1 METDNKKIPIEIHD
15 LIVKVYNS
23 IAIWHNQDGTPEQK
37 QIDLK
42 LVSQEIVSTVLND
55 AFVQIGGFK
64 TSETVIPGGPKTH
77 MSVPIG
83 KRGFWSKFRRK

>member
-1 METDNKKIPIEIHD
+1 METANKKIPIEIHD

-23 IAIWHNQDGTPEQK
+23 IALWHNQDGTPEQK

-64 TSETVIPGGPKTH
+64 TSEAVLPK
-77 MSVPIG
+77 SPKQAKAAEPKKG
-83 KRGFWSKFRRK
+83 LFSRFRRK